1 MCLQKMVT
9 LKTQVVLSWE
19 PGGLRSMG
27 VAKSWTLLKRLSMC
41 ACTANLNH
49 FKVLQFSST
58 KYLYSVAQL
67 SPLWFQTP
75 SRNSIPIK
83 QTLPTHSSP
92 QPRATTNL
100 VSVCDVYPSSGILL
114 INRNETLIHAT
125 MWLLLLLLAQS
136 CLTLCEPLDCSSPG
150 SSVHGILQARM
161 QEWVA
166 MPSSGGS
173 SRPMIEPASP
183 ALQVD
188 SLLLS
193 HQGSPQQCQ

>member
-9 LKTQVVLSWE
+9 LKNQVVLSWE
-19 PGGLRSMG
+19 PGGLWSMG

-41 ACTANLNH
+41 ARTANLNH

-173 SRPMIEPASP
+173 SRPRIEPASP